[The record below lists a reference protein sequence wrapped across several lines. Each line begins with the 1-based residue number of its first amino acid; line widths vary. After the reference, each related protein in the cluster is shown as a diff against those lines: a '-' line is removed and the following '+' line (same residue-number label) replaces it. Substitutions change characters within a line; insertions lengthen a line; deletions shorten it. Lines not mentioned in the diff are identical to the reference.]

1 MTLKPLQDRVL
12 IKRMESE
19 QKTASGIIIPDAAQ
33 EKPMKGQVIATG
45 PGKDNNP
52 MTVKEGDAVLFAKY
66 AGNELSVDGE
76 DFIIMREEEILAV
89 IEA

>member
-52 MTVKEGDAVLFAKY
+52 MTVKAGDAVLFAKY

>member
-33 EKPMKGQVIATG
+33 EKPMKGQVVATG

-52 MTVKEGDAVLFAKY
+52 MTVKAGDAVLFAKY

-76 DFIIMREEEILAV
+76 DLIIMREEEILAV

>member
-1 MTLKPLQDRVL
+1 MNLKPLQDRVL

-33 EKPMKGQVIATG
+33 EKPMKGQVVATG

-52 MTVKEGDAVLFAKY
+52 MTVKTGDLVLFAKY
-66 AGNELSVDGE
+66 SGNELNVDGE
-76 DFIIMREEEILAV
+76 DLIIMREEEILAV

>member
-33 EKPMKGQVIATG
+33 EKPMKGEVIATG
-45 PGKDNNP
+45 PGKDGAA
-52 MTVKEGDAVLFAKY
+52 MTVKDGDRVLFAKY
-66 AGNELSVDGE
+66 AGNELNIDGE